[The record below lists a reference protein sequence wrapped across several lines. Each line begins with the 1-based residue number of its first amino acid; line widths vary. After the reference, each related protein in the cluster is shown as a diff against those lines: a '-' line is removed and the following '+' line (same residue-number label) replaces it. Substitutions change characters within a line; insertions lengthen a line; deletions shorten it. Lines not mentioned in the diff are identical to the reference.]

1 VDEARPVATPAVTP
15 DRQTVRVGY
24 LVDLAYRFDVAQDAP
39 PFAEDYVVIL
49 RVVDEDGKGMWTD
62 EHQPPVPTRQWKP
75 GAGIEYSRPLFV
87 SRRANPGRFDLEISL
102 YSPAN
107 GDRLPLAGARTR
119 GRSYR
124 VASLE
129 VTSSGPTPAVA
140 FVKGWH
146 TAERSSG
153 SGNRLGSE
161 WYWSTRESLLWF
173 PNPGR
178 DAQLVLRM
186 DQPIAGDDMTRDVQL
201 HIGDALIDRFRLA
214 PGPPE
219 IKRIPVSA
227 DQLGED
233 EIVQMM
239 LSVDRT
245 VVPAQ
250 VPGSGSSDAREL
262 GVRVFDAFLE
272 ESQGQ

>member
-1 VDEARPVATPAVTP
+1 MATPTVTP

-24 LVDLAYRFDVAQDAP
+24 LVDLAYRFDVAKDAP

-62 EHQPPVPTRQWKP
+62 EHQPPLPTRQWKP
-75 GAGIEYSRPLFV
+75 GDRIAYSRPLFV
-87 SRRANPGRFDLEISL
+87 SRRANPGRFDLEIGLS
-102 YSPAN
+102 SPTS

-119 GRSYR
+119 GRAYR

-129 VTSSGPTPAVA
+129 VTSSGPTPSVA

-146 TAERSSG
+146 AAERASG

-178 DAQLVLRM
+178 DAQLVLRL
-186 DQPIAGDDMTRDVQL
+186 DQPIAGDGMPRDVQL
-201 HIGDALIDRFRLA
+201 HVGDMLIDRFQLA
-214 PGPPE
+214 AGAPE
-219 IKRIPVSA
+219 IRRIPVSA
-227 DQLGED
+227 DRLGGD
-233 EIVQMM
+233 EIVQMT

-272 ESQGQ
+272 GSPGQ